1 MSWPCCPLSLGVEMA
16 YLITDSIDP
25 GALLALVQS
34 PERGGV
40 SCFLGTVRN
49 HHGGRGVVR
58 LEYSAYGPMAEAE
71 CGRIVAEA
79 ESRWD
84 VAVAL
89 RHQVGELEIGDT
101 AVAIAAAS
109 AHRDEAF
116 LACRYVIEEVKRRV
130 PIWKREYFVDGTCDW
145 VDPSADS
152 ADTSVIARG
161 RSPRSNLAR
170 PATHG
175 IASAPA
181 GPRND

>member
-1 MSWPCCPLSLGVEMA
+1 MA
-16 YLITDSIDP
+16 YLVTDPIDV

-34 PERGGV
+34 PERGGIA
-40 SCFLGTVRN
+40 CFLGTVRN
-49 HHGGRGVVR
+49 HHRGREVVR

-71 CGRIVAEA
+71 CGRVVAEA
-79 ESRWD
+79 ELRWD

-89 RHQVGELEIGDT
+89 RHRVGELEIGDT

-116 LACRYVIEEVKRRV
+116 LACRYMIEEVKRRV
-130 PIWKREYFVDGTCDW
+130 PIWKREVYADGSVEW
-145 VDPSADS
+145 VDPSARSEDP
-152 ADTSVIARG
+152 SVIARG
-161 RSPRSNLAR
+161 RSPRSNLAN

-175 IASAPA
+175 IASVPA